1 MILDKLFNK
10 SIDENVEKEISEI
23 KYHLNKACYDALS
36 EKNIDSDYGKKLKK
50 EIDEYEK
57 VNNINNSEKV
67 SDKEKEENVKSDKQ
81 ENQNTETVN
90 VINVEY
96 ENPLTD
102 ISGITDKWSKD
113 NIKKFNDYMISV
125 RQTIDDIKNE
135 GVVSGL
141 VKKDFRNLKLLG
153 IRFSKNKESKNDMT
167 CILMNINTHS
177 VFEVFRIKDITEII
191 DFKNQFEYKSK
202 YYERLAKASQLSK
215 EEKTEYLNRYCRVD
229 FKLFPKEEKTA

>member
-10 SIDENVEKEISEI
+10 AVDENVEKEILEI
-23 KYHLNKACYDALS
+23 KYNLNKACYEALA
-36 EKNIDSDYGKKLKK
+36 EKNVDSSYGKRLKK
-50 EIDEYEK
+50 EIEEYEK
-57 VNNINNSEKV
+57 ANNISNSEKI
-67 SDKEKEENVKSDKQ
+67 SDKEKEENIESDKQ
-81 ENQNTETVN
+81 EVQNNENVN

-96 ENPLTD
+96 ENPLVD

-113 NIKKFNDYMISV
+113 NIKNLNDYMISV

-135 GVVSGL
+135 GGVSDL

-153 IRFSKNKESKNDMT
+153 IKFSKNKESKNDMT

-177 VFEVFRIKDITEII
+177 VFELFRIKDITEII
-191 DFKNQFEYKSK
+191 EFKNQFEYKSK
-202 YYERLAKASQLSK
+202 YYKRLAKASQMPK
-215 EEKTEYLNRYCRVD
+215 EEKIEYLNRYCRVD